1 MVRAATAPVA
11 RSRLDELP
19 DPTWRSMLGRG
30 LPQFTGEAVAP
41 VLVFY
46 AAWEISGLTAAIL
59 ASSLF
64 SLLLAS
70 WLLRRRKDATLVA
83 VGMLF
88 VAIQA
93 AVGLVSHD
101 ATVYLAQPVVLSG
114 LWSLAYFGSV
124 AIRRPLIGIFAT
136 AWYPFPDWFRASRP
150 YRHEF
155 GMQSIVWGCYCLLRA
170 AFRLWVLLDSGVSG
184 FVVVSVLTGPPLLVL
199 LVVWGVWHARRSF
212 SRLDATAFATS

>member
-1 MVRAATAPVA
+1 
-11 RSRLDELP
+11 
-19 DPTWRSMLGRG
+19 MLERG

-70 WLLRRRKDATLVA
+70 WLLRRRRDATLVA

-88 VAIQA
+88 VVIQA
-93 AVGLVSHD
+93 AVGLVSHN

-124 AIRRPLIGIFAT
+124 AVRRPLIGIFAT
-136 AWYPFPDWFRASRP
+136 AWYPFPAWFRASTP
-150 YRHEF
+150 YRREF
-155 GMQSIVWGCYCLLRA
+155 GMQSMIWGAYCLARA
-170 AFRLWVLLDSGVSG
+170 AFRLWALLDSGVSG
-184 FVVVSVLTGPPLLVL
+184 FVLISIATGPPLIVL
-199 LVVWGVWHARRSF
+199 LVAWGIWHARRSF
-212 SRLDATAFATS
+212 SRLDATAFATM